1 MKDADSYGTP
11 VKAAEIVPD
20 NQIARRAYALPARRG
35 THGQDIGDWL
45 AAERELRA
53 DRESSLE

>member
-1 MKDADSYGTP
+1 MLDSYGTP

-20 NQIARRAYALPARRG
+20 NRSQDAPTLFLARRG